1 MMISVEIRKL
11 IVSARK
17 NGMQLKEIE
26 KAYHVKKSSI
36 YNFTNLEKETGD
48 VLPKSHNSG
57 RKPTLDENGL
67 KRLEALLRGHPD
79 ITLEEI
85 KEEMNLPIGISAI
98 SMIIT
103 QKLHYRYKKRRY
115 MPANATARM
124 CRQGAS
130 CGKKSSRK

>member
-17 NGMQLKEIE
+17 DGMKLKDIE
-26 KAYHVKKSSI
+26 KAYHVKKSSV
-36 YNFTNLEKETGD
+36 YSFLNLNKETGD
-48 VLPKSHNSG
+48 VLPRTHNSG

-67 KRLEALLRGHPD
+67 KRLENLLQERPD

-85 KEEMNLPIGISAI
+85 KEEMDLPIGISAI

-103 QKLHYRYKKRRY
+103 QKLQYR
-115 MPANATARM
+115 
-124 CRQGAS
+124 
-130 CGKKSSRK
+130 